1 MDFGLY
7 FAHNYGGL
15 FDFQR
20 SNNLF
25 NGNFSYAANYAI
37 GIDAQAAGT
46 SLAFAQALATLRKYV
61 GSNGAGIAQ
70 APDAIS
76 QGYAAAA
83 SGSCKR

>member
-1 MDFGLY
+1 MDLGLF

-25 NGNFSYAANYAI
+25 NGNFAYSADYAI

-46 SLAFAQALATLRKYV
+46 SLTFAQSLATLRKYV
-61 GSNGAGIAQ
+61 GSNGAGIAK
-70 APDAIS
+70 AHDAIA
-76 QGYAAAA
+76 QGYTLAA